1 MDQEISAPC
10 QGGHV
15 KIGKQWILGRL
26 MLDSDTPGVITDYHS
41 ILQPKNQVICTV
53 YADSRISQGSCFMFQ
68 VKTLSKDSER
78 NSSQLDLSNDFIKQ
92 KTGVLLPFRNSV
104 FSNLL
109 GSSTWVNH
117 P

>member
-1 MDQEISAPC
+1 MDQEISAPGLKKW

-53 YADSRISQGSCFMFQ
+53 YADSICYLTQYLDFSGLLFHVSG
-68 VKTLSKDSER
+68 E
-78 NSSQLDLSNDFIKQ
+78 NSFKRLRTELFTN
-92 KTGVLLPFRNSV
+92 
-104 FSNLL
+104 
-109 GSSTWVNH
+109 
-117 P
+117 